1 MKTTAAPQKPEAKK
15 IRVFCVEDHP
25 LMRIGVTTMI
35 SRQPDMEAVGA
46 VATAEE
52 GLSQALALAPDIMLV
67 DLRLPKMSGT
77 ELIRAIRKEAPSI
90 RIIVLTMFHGD
101 EDIFRALEA
110 GAATCLLK
118 DSLAD
123 ELVQS
128 IRAVHR
134 GEHPRPSAVARVLAE
149 RAAHENLTA
158 RELEVTRLIVK
169 GLRNREIAAELGIT
183 TETAKAHLKNI
194 RAKLGVN
201 DKSSIIPV
209 VIRRGIVHLEE

>member
-1 MKTTAAPQKPEAKK
+1 MTATAQQRAEAKR
-15 IRVFCVEDHP
+15 IRVICVEDHP

-35 SRQPDMEAVGA
+35 SRQPDMEAVAA

-52 GLSQALALAPDIMLV
+52 GLVAARKFLPDIMLI

-77 ELIRAIRKEAPSI
+77 ELIRALRKEAPQVRS
-90 RIIVLTMFHGD
+90 IVLTMYHGD

-123 ELVQS
+123 ELAET

-134 GEHPRPSAVARVLAE
+134 GEHPRPPAVQRALAE
-149 RAAHENLTA
+149 RATHEDLTN
-158 RELEVTRLIVK
+158 RELEVIRLIVN
-169 GLRNREIAAELGIT
+169 GLRYKEIAVQLGIT
-183 TETAKAHLKNI
+183 TETVKAHLKNI
-194 RAKLGVN
+194 RAKLEVN

-209 VIRRGIVHLEE
+209 VIRRGIVHLE

>member
-1 MKTTAAPQKPEAKK
+1 MNAVAHQKADSKR
-15 IRVFCVEDHP
+15 IRVMCVEDHP

-35 SRQPDMEAVGA
+35 SRQADMETVAA

-52 GLSQALALAPDIMLV
+52 ALPLALKLSPDIMLV
-67 DLRLPKMSGT
+67 DLRLPKMTGT
-77 ELIRAIRKEAPSI
+77 DLIRAIRKQAPHI
-90 RIIVLTMFHGD
+90 RTIVLTMFHGD

-123 ELVQS
+123 ELVEV
-128 IRAVHR
+128 IRAVQR
-134 GEHPRPSAVARVLAE
+134 GEHPRPPAVEHALAE
-149 RAAHENLTA
+149 RASHEDLTS
-158 RELEVTRLIVK
+158 RELEVIRLIVK
-169 GLRNREIAAELGIT
+169 GLRNKEIAAQLGIT

-209 VIRRGIVHLEE
+209 AIRRGIVHLE